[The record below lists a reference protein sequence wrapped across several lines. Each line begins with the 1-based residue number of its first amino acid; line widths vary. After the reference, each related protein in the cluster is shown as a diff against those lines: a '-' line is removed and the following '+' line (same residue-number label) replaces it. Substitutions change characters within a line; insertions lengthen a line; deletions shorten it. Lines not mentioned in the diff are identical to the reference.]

1 MSNST
6 INVGQLAAEIAKSL
20 TMYGQGI
27 QKRTNLSVKSVAKR
41 AAQTLKQTSP
51 KSTGDYAKGWQAK
64 PQQEFA
70 TNTSYIVHNK
80 TSWQL
85 THLLEESHALRDGG
99 RSTPRVHIKPAE
111 EMAIAEFIKEV
122 EGVISN
128 ADGESI

>member
-1 MSNST
+1 MANIS
-6 INVGQLAAEIAKSL
+6 INDLASEIAKSL
-20 TMYGQGI
+20 TNYGQEI
-27 QKRTNLSVKSVAKR
+27 QKRTNISVKSVAKK

-51 KSTGDYAKGWQAK
+51 ELTGDYAKGWEAK

-99 RSTPRVHIKPAE
+99 RSTPQIHIKPAE

-122 EGVISN
+122 EGVINN
-128 ADGESI
+128 ADG